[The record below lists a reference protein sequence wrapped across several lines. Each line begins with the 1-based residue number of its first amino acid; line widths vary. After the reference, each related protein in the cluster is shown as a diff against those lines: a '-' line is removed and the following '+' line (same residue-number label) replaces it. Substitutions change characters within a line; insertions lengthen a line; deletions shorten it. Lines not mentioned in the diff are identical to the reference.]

1 MDQERK
7 RREGFKIMARYT
19 GPKHRL
25 ARKEGVNLLDK
36 SSQSLMR
43 RLATPPGIHG
53 KKRKR
58 RLSEYGLQL
67 REKQKAKTTY
77 GLLEKQFKKVVHTVQ
92 KEKGDTKELIV
103 AFLETR
109 LDNLVYR
116 LGFAKTRYMSRQFV
130 SHGHILVNGKKLS
143 IPSYQVKVNDV
154 ILLSEKLQKNPVV
167 MELAQEE
174 EYTVLPF
181 LKKQG
186 FMGKLER
193 MPKLEDVQVPFD
205 LQLIIEYYS
214 R

>member
-1 MDQERK
+1 
-7 RREGFKIMARYT
+7 MARYT

-36 SSQSLMR
+36 ASKSLMR
-43 RLATPPGIHG
+43 RLSTPPGIHG

-77 GLLEKQFKKVVHTVQ
+77 GILEKQFRNTIHTVQ

-103 AFLETR
+103 ATLETR

-154 ILLSEKLQKNPVV
+154 ITITEKMKTNPGVI
-167 MELAQEE
+167 ELAQDEE
-174 EYTVLPF
+174 RIILPF

-186 FMGKLER
+186 FIGKLER
-193 MPKLEDVQVPFD
+193 MPKIEDVQVPFD